1 MNADESLD
9 AKDRERD
16 ELLAFLS
23 ALFRDNRPHCFSSDE
38 SERGGDVDADATERY
53 SSLFFSS
60 PSSLSYP
67 PPASSSPSAESCGAK
82 IRQ

>member
-1 MNADESLD
+1 MKADELLD

-16 ELLAFLS
+16 EPLVFLS

-38 SERGGDVDADATERY
+38 SERGSDVDADATKRY
-53 SSLFFSS
+53 SSLFSS